1 MIPFQRRH
9 LLIDELSKSDV
20 VSLSQLCNALGNVSE
35 STVRRDLRVLE
46 DDGMVEV
53 LRGGAARL
61 VTGSFDTPVYVRK
74 TVHESEKERIA
85 RKAASLVQDGDTI
98 YIDVG
103 TTTLRMVK
111 YLTGLNI
118 SIVTTDA
125 RIVQEISETDLDC
138 MLVGGDIVKNTSSL
152 VGPLTDSTLSDL
164 FFDKSFIG
172 VFGFDSVAGYN
183 CPDYRESN
191 KKRIVVNNSKESYVL
206 ADSSKCGKRSLAKA
220 FGLESCVLIT
230 DKETEFVK
238 TNTRYI
244 IAE

>member
-111 YLTGLNI
+111 YLTGLTPSRFVLYVRLKIAAGLLERDGVSVSDVCYKVGFNNL
-118 SIVTTDA
+118 SYFTRTFKDRYGVTP
-125 RIVQEISETDLDC
+125 SEYH
-138 MLVGGDIVKNTSSL
+138 
-152 VGPLTDSTLSDL
+152 
-164 FFDKSFIG
+164 
-172 VFGFDSVAGYN
+172 AGN
-183 CPDYRESN
+183 RPVS
-191 KKRIVVNNSKESYVL
+191 
-206 ADSSKCGKRSLAKA
+206 
-220 FGLESCVLIT
+220 
-230 DKETEFVK
+230 
-238 TNTRYI
+238 
-244 IAE
+244 